1 VVGEEGQGH
10 PCDDEHGREHEAQ
23 GGAELRDFVHA
34 HSLARDG
41 RPLLRL
47 GDGFRAPRVG
57 RSTEGARIRVTFEPM
72 NAPKAVMPGRFNRL
86 LMRLLKIGIVSGLL
100 LVLLAESMSALPGES
115 PPYRSWVGWVQI
127 ATSLFTI
134 GVYTWYRPGRK
145 RWIAAAAVASLAVT
159 GLDMA
164 YDQVERGVGTAELLA
179 LGLLMLFA
187 VRHWD
192 APPGRW
198 VVFATGAAVMTIG
211 WRLFAAEGTE
221 SASVG
226 GTVMILMAMLSV
238 IGFGAYLRS
247 MDKLRR
253 ETQEEVRRAERLEL
267 AREMHDFV
275 AHHVTGMVVL
285 AQAAQVAATDPR
297 KSFADIEEAGLAALA
312 SMRRMVRM
320 LRDDDAGGGV
330 NPLGDLSQIEDLVD
344 RYSREGT
351 DATCFISPELAGA
364 VAPEIAATA
373 HRVVR
378 EALTNVRK
386 HARGASRVRVVV
398 AAAGGHGME
407 VSVRDDGRA
416 ARGRIGRESLAESGS
431 GLGLVG
437 LRERVEAVGGQ
448 LRAQER
454 PEGGWETAAWLPREA
469 AAVEV

>member
-1 VVGEEGQGH
+1 
-10 PCDDEHGREHEAQ
+10 
-23 GGAELRDFVHA
+23 
-34 HSLARDG
+34 
-41 RPLLRL
+41 
-47 GDGFRAPRVG
+47 
-57 RSTEGARIRVTFEPM
+57 M
-72 NAPKAVMPGRFNRL
+72 NAPRAAAGGRFNRL
-86 LMRLLKIGIVSGLL
+86 VMRLLKIGIVSGLL
-100 LVLLAESMSALPGES
+100 LVLLAESMSSLPDER
-115 PPYRSWVGWVQI
+115 PPYVSWVSWVQM
-127 ATSLFTI
+127 ATALFAI
-134 GVYTWYRPGRK
+134 GVYTYYRPGRK
-145 RWIAAAAVASLAVT
+145 RWIAAAALASLAAT
-159 GLDMA
+159 GLDA
-164 YDQVERGVGTAELLA
+164 VYDQGEVRGVGTAELLS

-192 APPGRW
+192 AAPGRW
-198 VVFATGAAVMTIG
+198 VAFATGAAVMTIG
-211 WRLFAAEGTE
+211 SRLFVIEGAA
-221 SASVG
+221 VG
-226 GTVMILMAMLSV
+226 GTALILMAMLSV

-285 AQAAQVAATDPR
+285 AQAGQVAATDPL

-320 LRDDDAGGGV
+320 LRDDDAAGGV

-344 RYSREGT
+344 RFTREGT
-351 DATCFISPELAGA
+351 DASCFISPELAGA

-386 HARGASRVRVVV
+386 HARGATRVRVVV
-398 AAAGGHGME
+398 AAAGGQGVE

-416 ARGRIGRESLAESGS
+416 ARSRLGREPLAESGG

-448 LRAQER
+448 LRAQVR
-454 PEGGWETAAWLPREA
+454 PEGGWETAAWLPRAVAEVRADA
-469 AAVEV
+469 AGS

>member
-1 VVGEEGQGH
+1 
-10 PCDDEHGREHEAQ
+10 
-23 GGAELRDFVHA
+23 
-34 HSLARDG
+34 
-41 RPLLRL
+41 
-47 GDGFRAPRVG
+47 
-57 RSTEGARIRVTFEPM
+57 
-72 NAPKAVMPGRFNRL
+72 
-86 LMRLLKIGIVSGLL
+86 MRLLKIGVVFMLM
-100 LVLLAESMSALPGES
+100 LALIAEMSSHMPDEK
-115 PPYRSWVGWVQI
+115 PPYFSWVSWVQF
-127 ATSLFTI
+127 ATSLFAI
-134 GVYTWYRPGRK
+134 GVYVWYRPGRK
-145 RWIAAAAVASLAVT
+145 HWIAVAAIASLAAT
-159 GLDMA
+159 GIDVV
-164 YDQVERGVGTAELLA
+164 YDQGPRGVGTAELMA
-179 LGLLMLFA
+179 LGLLLLFA

-192 APPGRW
+192 AAPGRW
-198 VVFATGAAVMTIG
+198 VAFALGAAILVIG
-211 WRLFAAEGTE
+211 WRLFVYPG
-221 SASVG
+221 SAVG
-226 GTVMILMAMLSV
+226 GTVLIGLGISTV
-238 IGFGAYLRS
+238 VGFGAYLRS

-285 AQAAQVAATDPR
+285 AQAGQVTDTDPR

-344 RYSREGT
+344 RFSREGT
-351 DATCFISPELAGA
+351 DATCFISPELAGE

-398 AAAGGHGME
+398 ASAGGHGLE
-407 VSVRDDGRA
+407 VSVRDDGRQ
-416 ARGRIGRESLAESGS
+416 ARGRFGRESLAQSGS

-469 AAVEV
+469 APVGV

>member
-1 VVGEEGQGH
+1 M
-10 PCDDEHGREHEAQ
+10 
-23 GGAELRDFVHA
+23 
-34 HSLARDG
+34 S
-41 RPLLRL
+41 
-47 GDGFRAPRVG
+47 
-57 RSTEGARIRVTFEPM
+57 
-72 NAPKAVMPGRFNRL
+72 GRFSRL
-86 LMRLLKIGIVSGLL
+86 VMRLLKIGVVSMLM
-100 LVLLAESMSALPGES
+100 LALIAEMSSHMADEK
-115 PPYRSWVGWVQI
+115 PPYYSWVSWVQF
-127 ATSLFTI
+127 ATSLFAI
-134 GVYTWYRPGRK
+134 GVYVWYRPGRK
-145 RWIAAAAVASLAVT
+145 HWIAVAAVASLVAT
-159 GLDMA
+159 GIDIV
-164 YDQVERGVGTAELLA
+164 YDQGPRGVGSAELMA
-179 LGLLMLFA
+179 LGLLLLFA

-192 APPGRW
+192 AAPGRW
-198 VVFATGAAVMTIG
+198 VAFALGAAILLIG
-211 WRLFAAEGTE
+211 ARLFVYEG
-221 SASVG
+221 SAVG
-226 GTVMILMAMLSV
+226 GTVLIGLGISTV
-238 IGFGAYLRS
+238 VGFGAYLRS

-285 AQAAQVAATDPR
+285 AQAGQVTATDPR
-297 KSFADIEEAGLAALA
+297 KAFADIEEAGLAALA

-344 RYSREGT
+344 RFTREGT
-351 DATCFISPELAGA
+351 DASCFISPELAGA

-386 HARGASRVRVVV
+386 HARGATRVRVVV

-416 ARGRIGRESLAESGS
+416 ARVKAGRESLALSGS

-469 AAVEV
+469 ATVEV

>member
-1 VVGEEGQGH
+1 
-10 PCDDEHGREHEAQ
+10 
-23 GGAELRDFVHA
+23 
-34 HSLARDG
+34 
-41 RPLLRL
+41 
-47 GDGFRAPRVG
+47 
-57 RSTEGARIRVTFEPM
+57 M
-72 NAPKAVMPGRFNRL
+72 NASKTAMPGRFSRL
-86 LMRLLKIGIVSGLL
+86 VMRLLKIGVVFMLM
-100 LVLLAESMSALPGES
+100 LALIAEMSSHMPDEK
-115 PPYRSWVGWVQI
+115 PPYFSWVSWVQF
-127 ATSLFTI
+127 ATSLFAI
-134 GVYTWYRPGRK
+134 GVYVWYRPGRK
-145 RWIAAAAVASLAVT
+145 HWIAVAAIASLAAT
-159 GLDMA
+159 GIDVV
-164 YDQVERGVGTAELLA
+164 YDQGPRGVGTAELMA
-179 LGLLMLFA
+179 LGLLLLFA

-192 APPGRW
+192 AAPGRW
-198 VVFATGAAVMTIG
+198 VAFALGAAILVIG
-211 WRLFAAEGTE
+211 WRLFVYPG
-221 SASVG
+221 SAVG
-226 GTVMILMAMLSV
+226 GTVLIGLGISTV
-238 IGFGAYLRS
+238 VGFGAYLRS

-285 AQAAQVAATDPR
+285 AQAGQVTDTDPR

-344 RYSREGT
+344 RFSREGT
-351 DATCFISPELAGA
+351 DATCFISPELAGE

-398 AAAGGHGME
+398 ASAGGHGLE
-407 VSVRDDGRA
+407 VSVRDDGRQ
-416 ARGRIGRESLAESGS
+416 ARGRFGRESLAQSGS

-469 AAVEV
+469 APVGV

>member
-1 VVGEEGQGH
+1 MS
-10 PCDDEHGREHEAQ
+10 D
-23 GGAELRDFVHA
+23 
-34 HSLARDG
+34 
-41 RPLLRL
+41 RL
-47 GDGFRAPRVG
+47 
-57 RSTEGARIRVTFEPM
+57 
-72 NAPKAVMPGRFNRL
+72 NRF
-86 LMRLLKIGIVSGLL
+86 LMRMLKITIVSGLL
-100 LVLLAESMSALPGES
+100 LVLAAEMASAGAPKK
-115 PPYRSWVGWVQI
+115 PPMHSWVGWVQW
-127 ATSLFTI
+127 ATSMFAI
-134 GVYTWYRPGRK
+134 GVYVWYRPGRK
-145 RWIAAAAVASLAVT
+145 RWIAMAAVASLAAT
-159 GLDMA
+159 GLDMV
-164 YDQVERGVGTAELLA
+164 YDQAVRGVGTAELLT
-179 LGLLMLFA
+179 LGLLMLFT

-192 APPGRW
+192 AAPGRW
-198 VVFATGAAVMTIG
+198 VAFATGAAVMTIG
-211 WRLFAAEGTE
+211 VRLFTEDGAE
-221 SASVG
+221 VG
-226 GTVMILMAMLSV
+226 GTALVLMAMLSV

-285 AQAAQVAATDPR
+285 AQAAQVADTDPR

-320 LRDDDAGGGV
+320 LRDSDAGGGV

-344 RYSREGT
+344 RFSREGT

-386 HARGASRVRVVV
+386 HARGATRVRVVV

-416 ARGRIGRESLAESGS
+416 ARARFGRESLAQSGS

-469 AAVEV
+469 APVGV